1 MSWEMSILQSSAGM
15 LANSD
20 HTNDYALMHNI
31 SETPSFLEK
40 TLDHINDN
48 TFSKCIDV
56 GIADS
61 LGMLPPWKCQD

>member
-1 MSWEMSILQSSAGM
+1 MSWEMSMLQSSIGM

-20 HTNDYALMHNI
+20 HTNDYALMHKI

-40 TLDHINDN
+40 TLDNLNNN
-48 TFSKCIDV
+48 TFAKCIDV

-61 LGMLPPWKCQD
+61 LGLLPSWNHQD